1 MGEDLLSRA
10 GGWVLLGVR
19 GWAASVC
26 HCQAVTSVCVACT
39 AVVLVRGYS
48 YGSYESYR
56 AV

>member
-26 HCQAVTSVCVACT
+26 HCLQAVTSVCVQLYVCT
-39 AVVLVRGYS
+39 AVVLVRG
-48 YGSYESYR
+48 
-56 AV
+56 

>member
-26 HCQAVTSVCVACT
+26 HCLSGSHQCVRTAVCT
-39 AVVLVRGYS
+39 AVVLVRG
-48 YGSYESYR
+48 
-56 AV
+56 